1 MAKLI
6 IITGDSAAMKS
17 TISKRLSED
26 LSITCFN
33 KDDIKEILGDVV
45 GFSDRHENIRLS
57 KATFAVLK
65 EAAEQLLAQNMSVM
79 IESNFKPYE
88 FESLKEL
95 PGLNYHQVLTLVL
108 SGAPEV
114 LYKRYLEREPSRH
127 FVHKSVSFNTLES
140 FAKAMI
146 DYQDADF
153 IGTVIKIDTS
163 AFEEGDYQT
172 VLASVRRFV
181 NE

>member
-1 MAKLI
+1 
-6 IITGDSAAMKS
+6 
-17 TISKRLSED
+17 
-26 LSITCFN
+26 
-33 KDDIKEILGDVV
+33 
-45 GFSDRHENIRLS
+45 
-57 KATFAVLK
+57 
-65 EAAEQLLAQNMSVM
+65 
-79 IESNFKPYE
+79 
-88 FESLKEL
+88 
-95 PGLNYHQVLTLVL
+95 LTLVL

-153 IGTVIKIDTS
+153 IGTVIKIYTS